1 MKFFILALF
10 GLFAM
15 TTTAA
20 AQRITVSSICS
31 PGTVQPEAVVLT
43 ICTHERGMTSF
54 LQPKLYLRLFAD
66 GRAEYEVAPPLENRA
81 GQTNFVMVVK
91 QFTADTAALAA
102 IQDLGKQPDFQNAR
116 ASYPYYQAGMDVSIE
131 TTFTFYTDGK
141 AKSVKLVNGT
151 FRDTPEQKK
160 LPPSLIKLQDK
171 ADLIRELAVGYKRP
185 SPK

>member
-1 MKFFILALF
+1 MKFIILALF

-15 TTTAA
+15 TATAA

-31 PGTVQPEAVVLT
+31 PGTVQPEGVVLT

-54 LQPKLYLRLFAD
+54 LQPKLDLRLFAD

-91 QFTADTAALAA
+91 RFTADPAALAA
-102 IQDLGKQPDFQNAR
+102 IKELGKQADFQNAKVE
-116 ASYPYYQAGMDVSIE
+116 YPYYQAGMDVSIE
-131 TTFTFYTDGK
+131 TTITFYSDGK
-141 AKSVKLVNGT
+141 AKSIKLVNGT

-160 LPPSLIKLQDK
+160 LPPSLVKLQDK
-171 ADLIRELAVGYKRP
+171 ADLIREIAAGYKRP
-185 SPK
+185 AL